1 MSNANMQKLDFAKLD
16 SNGVGYQLWVSD
28 VEDHLTANGILATI
42 RPPDSNLLV
51 QPTPTK
57 NAEAL
62 ILIRRHIDNLLRKE
76 YTSIKNPRTLWVALE
91 ERFGNIQDILPDLKV
106 KWNDL
111 RFSNFKTVSEYNSEA
126 LCIKSMLKFCGEE
139 LTDKDLIEKTLST
152 FPVSALLVSKQYWL
166 EYNAKRITRFH
177 QLMNAMLVAEKHDNI
192 LVKNYNSRPVGT
204 KSVHEANYGGA
215 SKGGYKKQNLKAKEN
230 QFGRVSPYN
239 RPTNEENRQND
250 ARPCGN
256 NGQHRR
262 GRVGGAAG
270 RGGAATNCP
279 RYRSHAQGASQ
290 LKGAGHSDE
299 VCSRCGFNEHWF
311 KCCKASEKLAAQ
323 YKEYRD
329 MREQEAY
336 LVTEGEE

>member
-57 NAEAL
+57 NAQAL
-62 ILIRRHIDNLLRKE
+62 ILIRRHIDDLLRKE
-76 YTSIKNPRTLWVALE
+76 YNSINNPRTLWVVLE
-91 ERFGNIQDILPDLKV
+91 ERFGNIQDTLFDLKV

-111 RFSNFKTVSEYNSEA
+111 RFSDFKTISEYNSEA

-166 EYNAKRITRFH
+166 EYNDKRITRFH
-177 QLMNAMLVAEKHDNI
+177 QLINAMLIAEKHDNI

-215 SKGGYKKQNLKAKEN
+215 FKEGCKERNPKAKEN
-230 QFGRVSPYN
+230 QSERVGPYN
-239 RPTNEENRQND
+239 RPTNDGNRQND
-250 ARPCGN
+250 ARPRGN

-262 GRVGGAAG
+262 GRVSAAG
-270 RGGAATNCP
+270 RGGAATDSP
-279 RYRSHAQGASQ
+279 RDRSHAQGASQ
-290 LKGAGHSDE
+290 LKEAGYSDE
-299 VCSRCGFNEHWF
+299 VCYRCGSNEHWF
-311 KCCKASEKLAAQ
+311 KRCKASEKLAAQ
-323 YKEYRD
+323 YKAYRD

-336 LVTEGEE
+336 LVTE